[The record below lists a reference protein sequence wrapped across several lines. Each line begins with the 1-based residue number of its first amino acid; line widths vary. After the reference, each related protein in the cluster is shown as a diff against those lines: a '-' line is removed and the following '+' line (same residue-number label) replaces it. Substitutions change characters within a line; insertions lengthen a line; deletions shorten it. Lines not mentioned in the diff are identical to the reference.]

1 MGGFVMFKK
10 MGAAC
15 LALFAG
21 LFLASSAMAGGS
33 LFDGK
38 TITYIVATKPGGGYD
53 TMGRLVAKY
62 LEKHLKGSRVVI
74 KNVPGAGHL
83 IGAKTI
89 FAAKPDGLTI
99 GTFNTSLINSQL
111 TNAIAG
117 HPDMGQMSWIGKA
130 AVESRVL
137 VVSAKSEFKTFDEF
151 RKSNRTAKMAS
162 SGKGSASHIDGSL
175 LAKAFDLNVE
185 FIHGFEGSEAEMS
198 ILRGEIDGH
207 LGSRSSLQPFVD
219 NGYGRIL
226 LEIGGEAD
234 SGLPQASDLATT
246 GRSRAIL
253 ALIEAQARISRLTAG
268 PGGMDPKVL
277 QALREAYMSATADPE
292 FLAEADKLKL
302 PISPA
307 SGEAVTELVKT
318 ALAQS
323 PEIVALLKE
332 VLKEE

>member
-1 MGGFVMFKK
+1 MLFVASFFLA
-10 MGAAC
+10 GAAQ
-15 LALFAG
+15 ADN
-21 LFLASSAMAGGS
+21 S
-33 LFDGK
+33 LFDGR

-62 LEKHLKGSRVVI
+62 LEKHLKGSRVIVR
-74 KNVPGAGHL
+74 NVPGAGHL

-89 FAAKPDGLTI
+89 FAANPDGLTL

-111 TNAIAG
+111 TNAIAD
-117 HPDMGQMSWIGKA
+117 HPDMSQMSWIGKA
-130 AVESRVL
+130 AEESRVL
-137 VVSAKSEFKTFDEF
+137 MVSAKSEFKNFDDF
-151 RKSNRTAKMAS
+151 RKSNRTVKMAT
-162 SGKGSASHIDGSL
+162 SGKGAASHIDAAL
-175 LAKAFDLNVE
+175 LAKAFDLNLE
-185 FIHGFEGSEAEMS
+185 FIHGFEGPEAEMS

-219 NGYGRIL
+219 NGYGRVL
-226 LEIGGEAD
+226 LEIGGEAE
-234 SGLPQASDLATT
+234 SKLPQARDLATND
-246 GRSRAIL
+246 RSHSVL

-268 PGGMDPKVL
+268 PGGMDPQVL
-277 QALREAYMSATADPE
+277 QALRQAYLSATADPE

-307 SGEAVTELVKT
+307 SGETVTELVKA

-323 PEIVALLKE
+323 PEVVALLKE

>member
-1 MGGFVMFKK
+1 MFKRLGFVWVLLLTVL
-10 MGAAC
+10 C
-15 LALFAG
+15 L
-21 LFLASSAMAGGS
+21 GGPAHADNT

-62 LEKHLKGSRVVI
+62 LEKHLKGSRVVV

-83 IGAKTI
+83 VGAKTI
-89 FAAKPDGLTI
+89 FAANPDGLTI

-111 TNAIAG
+111 TNAIAD
-117 HPDMGQMSWIGKA
+117 HPDMSQMSWIGKA

-137 VVSAKSEFKTFDEF
+137 VVSAKSEFKTFDDF
-151 RKSNRTAKMAS
+151 RKSNRTVKMATP
-162 SGKGSASHIDGSL
+162 GKGSASHIDAAL

-185 FIHGFEGSEAEMS
+185 FIHGFEGAESEMS
-198 ILRGEIDGH
+198 ILRGEIDAH
-207 LGSRSSLQPFVD
+207 VASRSSLQAFVD
-219 NGYGRIL
+219 NGYGLML
-226 LEIGGEAD
+226 LEIGGEAG
-234 SGLPQASDLATT
+234 SKLPQAGDLATT
-246 GRSRAIL
+246 ERARSIL

-268 PGGMDPKVL
+268 PGGMDPQVL
-277 QALREAYMSATADPE
+277 QALREAYMSATADAE

-323 PEIVALLKE
+323 PEVVALLSE

>member
-1 MGGFVMFKK
+1 MFKK
-10 MGAAC
+10 IWATC
-15 LALFAG
+15 LVVLAG
-21 LFLASSAMAGGS
+21 LLLSSPVLADST

-62 LEKHLKGSRVVI
+62 LEKHLKGSRVVV

-111 TNAIAG
+111 TNAIAD
-117 HPDMGQMSWIGKA
+117 HPDMNQMSWIGKA
-130 AVESRVL
+130 AIESRVL
-137 VVSAKSEFKTFDEF
+137 LVSAMSEFKNFDDF
-151 RKSNRTAKMAS
+151 RKAQRTVKMAT
-162 SGKGSASHIDGSL
+162 SGKGSASHIDASL
-175 LAKAFDLNVE
+175 LAKAFDLNME

-198 ILRGEIDGH
+198 ILRGEIDAH
-207 LGSRSSLQPFVD
+207 VGSRSSLQPFVD

-226 LEIGGEAD
+226 LEIGGEPG
-234 SGLPQASDLATT
+234 SKLPQASDLATT
-246 GRSRAIL
+246 DRSRSVL
-253 ALIEAQARISRLTAG
+253 SLIEAQARISRLTAG
-268 PGGMDPKVL
+268 PGNVNPLVL
-277 QALREAYMSATADPE
+277 QTLREAYMSATSDPD

-302 PISPA
+302 PISTA
-307 SGEAVTELVKT
+307 SGEAVTALVKA

-323 PEIVALLKE
+323 PEIVGLLKE

>member
-1 MGGFVMFKK
+1 MFRKI
-10 MGAAC
+10 GTICVLLLAGLC
-15 LALFAG
+15 LAWPAN
-21 LFLASSAMAGGS
+21 ADSS

-62 LEKHLKGSRVVI
+62 LEKHLTGSRVIV

-111 TNAIAG
+111 TNAIAD
-117 HPDMGQMSWIGKA
+117 HPDMNQMSWIGKA
-130 AVESRVL
+130 ATESRVL
-137 VVSAKSEFKTFDEF
+137 VVSAKSEFKNFDDF
-151 RKSNRTAKMAS
+151 RKSGRVLKMAT
-162 SGKGSASHIDGSL
+162 SGKGSASHIDASL

-207 LGSRSSLQPFVD
+207 VGSRSSLQSFVD
-219 NGYGRIL
+219 NGYGRML
-226 LEIGGEAD
+226 LEIGGEPG
-234 SGLPQASDLATT
+234 SKLPQAGDLATT
-246 GRSRAIL
+246 DRSRAIL

-277 QALREAYMSATADPE
+277 QALREVYMEATSDPD

-302 PISPA
+302 PISTA
-307 SGEAVTELVKT
+307 SGEAVADLVKA
-318 ALAQS
+318 ALNQP
-323 PEIVALLKE
+323 PETVALLKE

>member
-1 MGGFVMFKK
+1 MFKK
-10 MGAAC
+10 IGFICALLLTGVC
-15 LALFAG
+15 L
-21 LFLASSAMAGGS
+21 GGPS
-33 LFDGK
+33 RADNTVFDGK

-62 LEKHLKGSRVVI
+62 LEKHLKGSRVIV

-83 IGAKTI
+83 IGLKTI
-89 FAAKPDGLTI
+89 FAATPDGRTI
-99 GTFNTSLINSQL
+99 GTFNTGLINNQL
-111 TNAIAG
+111 TNTIPD
-117 HPDMGQMSWIGKA
+117 HPDLGQMSWIGKA

-137 VVSAKSEFKTFDEF
+137 VVSAKSEFKTFDDF
-151 RKSNRTAKMAS
+151 RKSNRTVKMATP
-162 SGKGSASHIDGSL
+162 GKGSASHIDAAL

-185 FIHGFEGSEAEMS
+185 FIHGFEGAESEMS
-198 ILRGEIDGH
+198 ILRGEIDAH
-207 LGSRSSLQPFVD
+207 VASRSSLQPFVD
-219 NGYGRIL
+219 NGHGLML

-234 SGLPQASDLATT
+234 SKLPQASELATT
-246 GRSRAIL
+246 DRARSIL

-268 PGGMDPKVL
+268 PGGMDQKVL
-277 QALREAYMSATADPE
+277 QVLREAYASATADPE

-307 SGEAVTELVKT
+307 SGETVTELVT
-318 ALAQS
+318 AALAQS